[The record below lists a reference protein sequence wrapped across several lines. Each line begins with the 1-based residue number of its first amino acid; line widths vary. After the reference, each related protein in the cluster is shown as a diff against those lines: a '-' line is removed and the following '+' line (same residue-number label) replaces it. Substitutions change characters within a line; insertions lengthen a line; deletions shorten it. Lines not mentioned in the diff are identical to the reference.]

1 VDFRI
6 LGPLEVED
14 DGRTLPLGGSKQRA
28 LLALLLLHA
37 NEVVARDRLID
48 ELWGDGAPETAST
61 AVQGYVSALR
71 KTLGAERIVTR
82 APGYLLRVDPEAVD
96 LGRFERL
103 VGEGRAALAAGDPAK
118 ASQTLSEALALWR
131 GLALADLNSTPFA
144 YAEGLRLQEFRLAA
158 VEHRIDAALALGR
171 HADVVA
177 ELEALVAQHPLR
189 EKLRGQLML
198 ALYRCGRQ
206 SEALEFYQEARRLLV
221 GELGLE
227 PGAPL
232 RTLEQA
238 ILNQDPAL
246 EAPSTTATRIE
257 PSARRPRPLR
267 RTLALLGIVGVVAAG
282 VVAASAVLL
291 TRSDKPPTVV
301 PNSLVKIDPRTNE
314 VVDVIGVGR
323 FPGKVVSGD
332 GFLWVVNIEDETLTR
347 VALASGR
354 ADLVGGL
361 RLKQPAGITADGGRG
376 VQVGSSEESE
386 VVRIDP
392 GSLEVL
398 ERIRVPGITAT
409 FLAAGAGSLWITQP
423 PPGFAGA
430 VPSSISRISLL
441 NSSIEKRF
449 TSPAGVLPG
458 QIAFGEGAAWVANV
472 GDGTVWRIDAATNG
486 IKRIQVGSQPTD
498 VAIGFGSVWVP
509 CLGRN
514 AVWRLDAATGEV
526 EAIIPTGKESLALAA
541 GADAVWVAN
550 QADGTVSRIDP
561 RTNRMVKTIQLGFNP
576 HGVAVAGG
584 AIWVAV
590 AQGVI

>member
-6 LGPLEVED
+6 LGPLEIED
-14 DGRTLPLGGSKQRA
+14 DGRVLPLGGSKQRA

-48 ELWGDGAPETAST
+48 ELWGDGAPETAAT

-71 KTLGAERIVTR
+71 KTLGAERILTR

-118 ASQTLSEALALWR
+118 ASETLSEALALWR
-131 GLALADLNSTPFA
+131 GPALADLNSTPFA
-144 YAEGLRLQEFRLAA
+144 YAEGLRLREFRLVA

-171 HADVVA
+171 HTDVVA

-206 SEALEFYQEARRLLV
+206 SEALQLYQEARRLLV

-238 ILNQDPAL
+238 MLNQDPAL
-246 EAPSTTATRIE
+246 DAPSTTATRIE
-257 PSARRPRPLR
+257 PSTRRPRPLR
-267 RTLALLGIVGVVAAG
+267 RTLALLGIVGVAAAG
-282 VVAASAVLL
+282 VVAASAVIL

-314 VVDVIGVGR
+314 VVDVIRVGR

-392 GSLEVL
+392 GSLKVL

-423 PPGFAGA
+423 HPGFAGA

-449 TSPAGVLPG
+449 TSPARVLPG

-514 AVWRLDAATGEV
+514 AVWRLDAATGVV

-541 GADAVWVAN
+541 GADAVWVTN

-561 RTNRMVKTIQLGFNP
+561 RTNRVVKTIQLGFNP

-590 AQGVI
+590 ARGVI